1 MTIKGLNLTPHL
13 VTDPVGL
20 IAFGIGA
27 DLCCVWRRSHSMTA
41 MNSPAEPIHRLPHE
55 VLGTAS
61 SSLFTELR
69 RVRVLGSPD
78 ARSCIEPALYREL
91 LM

>member
-1 MTIKGLNLTPHL
+1 MEAGVRGMTIKGLNLTPHL

-41 MNSPAEPIHRLPHE
+41 MNSPAERYIDFP
-55 VLGTAS
+55 T
-61 SSLFTELR
+61 
-69 RVRVLGSPD
+69 
-78 ARSCIEPALYREL
+78 RS
-91 LM
+91 